1 MFRAG
6 RHDDG
11 RVDDAAGLAAGEGQ
25 VRDLGLGGR
34 ETRSS
39 LNGGAQR
46 KRGAARALIVK
57 RPTVIDGRSG
67 RVVPSSAA
75 TVSALTVGWG
85 SSARFDFEVQY

>member
-1 MFRAG
+1 MPPKESGCFEPVVTTTV
-6 RHDDG
+6 

-46 KRGAARALIVK
+46 KRGAARALIVND
-57 RPTVIDGRSG
+57 RR
-67 RVVPSSAA
+67 
-75 TVSALTVGWG
+75 
-85 SSARFDFEVQY
+85 